1 MAFIWESAVPSSVCS
16 ADLDLFV
23 NAQVRVPRTSTV
35 FSMMLVILY
44 KPRRRPVWTLL
55 FDI

>member
-55 FDI
+55 SDI